1 MCCLCTSPFFFTCL
15 DALGTAVAIFSEATK
30 LGRTIMCCSR
40 QGLKV
45 SYLKRNSWKTGC
57 TMNLQSQLVSI
68 LHFPQACTV
77 ARQWPLQPC
86 RLTRVCQ
93 LEPFKPRQTGHGLK
107 LTQKTSWN
115 TRWHVFVE
123 GLANV
128 LKILRLNNHCLC
140 LCFIFQGLN
149 STSGRLA
156 SISFSKIREVKAKL
170 AKLLALLI
178 SSLSLI
184 SLTRFVRSQ
193 MLQPGACLLTKHFPL
208 KTRSVLQSRQ
218 TLSTAGLLCTV
229 QVLNFTFLDVPS
241 LLDLK
246 SLLPVESKLHVRDST
261 AS

>member
-1 MCCLCTSPFFFTCL
+1 ML
-15 DALGTAVAIFSEATK
+15 
-30 LGRTIMCCSR
+30 
-40 QGLKV
+40 LKAR
-45 SYLKRNSWKTGC
+45 LE
-57 TMNLQSQLVSI
+57 SI
-68 LHFPQACTV
+68 LSQKKFLENRLHNEFTEPTCVYPSFSTGLHGRASV
-77 ARQWPLQPC
+77 AFAALPV
-86 RLTRVCQ
+86 TRVCQ